1 MIHMFTFKFTEK
13 QLSILGDA
21 LDSVIAN
28 QIVSPY
34 FGTEDYAEMSEIIEG
49 RLRW

>member
-1 MIHMFTFKFTEK
+1 MFTFRFTEK

-28 QIVSPY
+28 QIVSPF
-34 FGTEDYAEMSEIIEG
+34 FGTEDFAEMSEMIEA
-49 RLRW
+49 RLQY